1 MRTNS
6 RFQFMLKIAYQK
18 GLFFALCLCLS
29 LSLAGAQTEA
39 ASMGGQPSLTA
50 VASDFVRQIV
60 VRAGPI
66 SAASISFQNIS
77 VLPPDLQEAVQN
89 AIFTGFRNAGIR
101 MANSDPAP
109 AHVDITFSED
119 WQGYLWIATV
129 QQNGNRKVVMQK
141 VARPAHVVAA
151 RAPMLTIRKNA
162 VWQQDSPI
170 LDFFEDSHT
179 LALLDPDQVSIYSS
193 DSGQWRLRY
202 VLGITHSHP
211 WPRDVRGRLLISGLQ
226 VTAFLPG
233 TRCSGSMSPPSL
245 DCRASDDPWPVDQGN
260 VVAFYSSRRNFF
272 SGLLSGPS
280 AGASVVPFF
289 SAAALQTGDTRQ
301 WLFSGTDGRTRL
313 YQYDLSAPAAI
324 FSGWGSNMAAVH
336 SNCGSGWQA
345 LVSAPTDSV
354 KPDQLQAME
363 VLGREALPVSATIDL
378 AGPVQALWTAG
389 KNSEV
394 VNGVLQSPATGKYE
408 AFTLSVNCSR

>member
-1 MRTNS
+1 
-6 RFQFMLKIAYQK
+6 MLKTAYQK

-29 LSLAGAQTEA
+29 LSLAGAQTQA
-39 ASMGGQPSLTA
+39 APIGGQPSLTA
-50 VASDFVRQIV
+50 VAGDFVRQIV
-60 VRAGPI
+60 ARAGTLP
-66 SAASISFQNIS
+66 AASISFQNIS
-77 VLPPDLQEAVQN
+77 VMPPDLQESVQN

-101 MANSDPAP
+101 MANTDPSTAR
-109 AHVDITFSED
+109 VDITFSED

-129 QQNGNRKVVMQK
+129 QQSGNRKVVMQK
-141 VARPAHVVAA
+141 VTRPAHVVAA
-151 RAPMLTIRKNA
+151 RAPMLTIRKNM

-211 WPRDVRGRLLISGLQ
+211 WPRDLRGRLLINGLQ

-245 DCRASDDPWPVDQGN
+245 DCRASDDPWPVDEGN

-272 SGLLSGPS
+272 NGLLSGPS

-345 LVSAPTDSV
+345 LVTAQNDSV
-354 KPDQLQAME
+354 KPDQVQAME
-363 VLGREALPVSATIDL
+363 VLGREALPVSATIEL

-394 VNGVLQSPATGKYE
+394 VNGVLQSPTGKYE